1 MKLLKYITLA
11 LVAGLLLYGTGAA
24 ADDIFEKAFQVTSS
38 VFKNVRYIVYIIGG
52 FGLIGLSVAA
62 MMGKM
67 QFKWLVYV
75 CLGLALVAAAD
86 MIVQFATQDAIRS
99 NYTPTIT
106 YDRVDA
112 ALGEGSASKNGSNEN
127 KSTVKDA
134 ERRGSTYRTTAG
146 ETQDPDSGYGKIG
159 D

>member
-1 MKLLKYITLA
+1 MKLLKYVTLA
-11 LVAGLLLYGTGAA
+11 LVVGLLLYGTGAA

-67 QFKWLVYV
+67 QFKWLIYV

-86 MIVQFATQDAIRS
+86 MIVQFATQDVRG
-99 NYTPTIT
+99 P
-106 YDRVDA
+106 VDVVIDQTMVED
-112 ALGEGSASKNGSNEN
+112 ALGDGSSKLNRMIDSKPKQTPVNPN
-127 KSTVKDA
+127 KAFDNAINNMGVA
-134 ERRGSTYRTTAG
+134 
-146 ETQDPDSGYGKIG
+146 
-159 D
+159 